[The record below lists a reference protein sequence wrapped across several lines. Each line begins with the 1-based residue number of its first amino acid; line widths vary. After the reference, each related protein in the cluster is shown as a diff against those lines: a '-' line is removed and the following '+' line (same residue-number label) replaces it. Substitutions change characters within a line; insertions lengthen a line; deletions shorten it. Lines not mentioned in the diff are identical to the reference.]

1 MPILILFMSKI
12 KFNKFNILLI
22 IRIMI
27 NHKIRIFQILL
38 FNKQIIC
45 IRIINKFRHRIL
57 KILRVLIN
65 KFKKISKRI
74 VLIAKIVY
82 KTKIKIFINQ
92 VSLIHKHK
100 FKISINKS
108 IIISRFNSTRILQI
122 NNQHI
127 KIKLIVMISNKLV
140 KFKRFFIFRKED
152 MEDRK
157 NQMKYIFIL

>member
-1 MPILILFMSKI
+1 MSKI

-57 KILRVLIN
+57 KILR
-65 KFKKISKRI
+65 
-74 VLIAKIVY
+74 
-82 KTKIKIFINQ
+82 
-92 VSLIHKHK
+92 
-100 FKISINKS
+100 
-108 IIISRFNSTRILQI
+108 ILQI
-122 NNQHI
+122 NNPHI

-140 KFKRFFIFRKED
+140 KFKRFLIFRKED
-152 MEDRK
+152 VEDLK
-157 NQMKYIFIL
+157 NRMKYIFML

>member
-1 MPILILFMSKI
+1 MSKI

-108 IIISRFNSTRILQI
+108 IIISRFNSTGYY
-122 NNQHI
+122 
-127 KIKLIVMISNKLV
+127 K
-140 KFKRFFIFRKED
+140 
-152 MEDRK
+152 
-157 NQMKYIFIL
+157 